1 MIERDK
7 LTRFDRLTR
16 PSIAEILPMIDVKIP
31 NLVTPSIPRSVATVN
46 DMRTR
51 AAKMVPRSVFD
62 YVDGSAGDER
72 TYANSL
78 ELFTKV
84 RFTPKQLR
92 GVEGV
97 DLSTNFVGVS
107 SLLPFALAPTGFT
120 RLMHHQGELA
130 VGRAAEKMGVIY
142 TLSTMGTISPSEL
155 ASYLPEAK
163 LFFQLYIWR
172 DRAFTLDL
180 LERVRGAGYRAI
192 MLTIDTATAGLR
204 YRDERNGFAIPPKI
218 TPRTIA
224 DIALH
229 PRWWMNLLTRP
240 PLEFATLTSTEG
252 TVADLVRSV
261 FDPRLNFDDL
271 AFLRENW
278 TGPIIV
284 KGVQSAEDAKT
295 IADMGVEALLL
306 SNHGG
311 RQLDRSIEP
320 LRLIE
325 PTRQLVGDSLQV
337 FIDGGVRSG
346 SDILAAMAL
355 GADGVFLGRP
365 YLYGLM
371 AGGQGGVDRVIEIL
385 TKELTVQM
393 QLLGVS
399 SLSQLR
405 KEMVSIL

>member
-1 MIERDK
+1 
-7 LTRFDRLTR
+7 
-16 PSIAEILPMIDVKIP
+16 
-31 NLVTPSIPRSVATVN
+31 
-46 DMRTR
+46 
-51 AAKMVPRSVFD
+51 
-62 YVDGSAGDER
+62 
-72 TYANSL
+72 
-78 ELFTKV
+78 
-84 RFTPKQLR
+84 
-92 GVEGV
+92 
-97 DLSTNFVGVS
+97 
-107 SLLPFALAPTGFT
+107 
-120 RLMHHQGELA
+120 MHHQGELA
-130 VGRAAEKMGVIY
+130 VGRAAEKLGIIY
-142 TLSTMGTISPSEL
+142 TLSTMGTINPSEL

-180 LERVRGAGYRAI
+180 LESVRSAGYRAI

-204 YRDERNGFAIPPKI
+204 YRDERNGFAIPPRI

-240 PLEFATLTSTEG
+240 PLEFATLKSTDG

-278 TGPIIV
+278 KGPIIV
-284 KGVQSAEDAKT
+284 KGVQSADDAKT
-295 IADMGVEALLL
+295 IANMGVEALLL

-325 PTRQLVGDSLQV
+325 PTRELVGDSLQV

-371 AGGQGGVDRVIEIL
+371 AGGQSGVERVIEIL

-399 SLSQLR
+399 SLSQLQ